1 MGGDSIVVQGK
12 SKHVVTYLRDFG
24 FSDDQVRSP
33 ISALSGGERN
43 RLLLA
48 KKLANPSNL
57 LILDEP
63 TNDLDIESLDLMQEM
78 LDEYEGTV
86 LLVSHD
92 RDFLD
97 RVVTSTLLIDGSGTL
112 KEFAGGFSDMVAQG
126 GCAQGGNL
134 KTSKDQ

>member
-1 MGGDSIVVQGK
+1 M
-12 SKHVVTYLRDFG
+12 
-24 FSDDQVRSP
+24 
-33 ISALSGGERN
+33 
-43 RLLLA
+43 LA

-126 GCAQGGNL
+126 GWVPKGATLKPVKINKSEVKIKQRQGQNHPR
-134 KTSKDQ
+134 QP